1 MLGAGSVKRQSIQI
15 CAEEE
20 DFVQKDGQ
28 QTELQSRRKK
38 KKIWGKGGGK
48 KKKSGKEKERKW
60 RKLLKCK
67 VKHSEILLRSV
78 NW

>member
-38 KKIWGKGGGK
+38 KNLGKRRGK
-48 KKKSGKEKERKW
+48 KKKRKGKRKKMKETSQ
-60 RKLLKCK
+60 
-67 VKHSEILLRSV
+67 V
-78 NW
+78 

>member
-38 KKIWGKGGGK
+38 KNLGKRRGK
-48 KKKSGKEKERKW
+48 KKKSGKEKERK
-60 RKLLKCK
+60 
-67 VKHSEILLRSV
+67 
-78 NW
+78 

>member
-28 QTELQSRRKK
+28 QTELQSWRKK
-38 KKIWGKGGGK
+38 KKKSEEKEGK
-48 KKKSGKEKERKW
+48 KKKKRKGKRKKMKETSKA
-60 RKLLKCK
+60 
-67 VKHSEILLRSV
+67 
-78 NW
+78 

>member
-38 KKIWGKGGGK
+38 KKSGEKEGKK
-48 KKKSGKEKERKW
+48 KKKSGKEKERK
-60 RKLLKCK
+60 
-67 VKHSEILLRSV
+67 
-78 NW
+78 

>member
-38 KKIWGKGGGK
+38 KKKIWGKGGEK
-48 KKKSGKEKERKW
+48 KKKRKGKRKKMKETSKA
-60 RKLLKCK
+60 
-67 VKHSEILLRSV
+67 
-78 NW
+78 

>member
-38 KKIWGKGGGK
+38 KKSGEKEGK
-48 KKKSGKEKERKW
+48 KKKAERK
-60 RKLLKCK
+60 KKENEGNFSS
-67 VKHSEILLRSV
+67 VKSNTQRYF
-78 NW
+78 

>member
-38 KKIWGKGGGK
+38 KNLGKRRGK
-48 KKKSGKEKERKW
+48 KKKKRKGKRKKMKETS
-60 RKLLKCK
+60 K
-67 VKHSEILLRSV
+67 V
-78 NW
+78 

>member
-28 QTELQSRRKK
+28 QTELQSWRKKK
-38 KKIWGKGGGK
+38 KKIWGKGGEK
-48 KKKSGKEKERKW
+48 KKKAERK
-60 RKLLKCK
+60 KK
-67 VKHSEILLRSV
+67 E
-78 NW
+78 NEGNF

>member
-38 KKIWGKGGGK
+38 KKIWGKGGE
-48 KKKSGKEKERKW
+48 KKKSGKEKERK
-60 RKLLKCK
+60 
-67 VKHSEILLRSV
+67 
-78 NW
+78 

>member
-38 KKIWGKGGGK
+38 KKSEEKEGEK
-48 KKKSGKEKERKW
+48 KKKAERK
-60 RKLLKCK
+60 KK
-67 VKHSEILLRSV
+67 E
-78 NW
+78 NEGNF

>member
-38 KKIWGKGGGK
+38 KKSGEKEGK
-48 KKKSGKEKERKW
+48 KKKKRKGKRKKMKETS
-60 RKLLKCK
+60 K
-67 VKHSEILLRSV
+67 V
-78 NW
+78 